1 MSKHL
6 MHSLGGLDFAE
17 QGSDRMSN
25 TEDRV
30 IIVGAGPV
38 GLVAAACLGKA
49 GIRTTILEL
58 HRELPMD
65 LRASTFHSATLDL
78 LDQFGVS
85 ARLVERGLIAP
96 LWQFR
101 DRREGVIATFDLSI
115 LKGETAH
122 PYRVQCEQWKLSEE
136 MRAILEADD
145 MVELLYE
152 TEALDVS
159 QDETGVQLRVRDR
172 DGGEQIMRCRY
183 LIAADGARS
192 VIRKALDVPFEGQT
206 LPEIFLSM
214 STTFPFE
221 KHFDDL
227 ATIAYITDPSEW
239 VVLLRTPNLW
249 RVLLPTD
256 PNLTVEEIKRPDAM
270 QARLRAVCP
279 NPDGYEIVHATDYR
293 VNERVARNY
302 VHGRVFLAGDAAHLN
317 NPLGGMGMN
326 GGIQDV
332 FNLTGKLVD
341 VWHGRAPLE
350 VMGRYERQRR
360 KAALDA
366 VQAQTMRNRR
376 IMNETDPAARKAYH
390 DELRAIVADPARHK
404 DYLMRS
410 SMIQSLREL
419 ESVE

>member
-6 MHSLGGLDFAE
+6 VHSRDEDGFTG
-17 QGSDRMSN
+17 QGRNRMSN
-25 TEDRV
+25 IEDRV

-58 HRELPMD
+58 HHELPMD

-85 ARLVERGLIAP
+85 ARLIERGLLAP

-115 LKGETAH
+115 LEGETAH

-172 DGGEQIMRCRY
+172 DGGEQIMRCKY

-256 PNLTVEEIKRPDAM
+256 PSLTVEEIKRPDAM

-302 VHGRVFLAGDAAHLN
+302 VHGRVFLAGDAAHVN

-390 DELRAIVADPARHK
+390 DELRAIVAVPARHK

>member
-1 MSKHL
+1 
-6 MHSLGGLDFAE
+6 
-17 QGSDRMSN
+17 MSN

-58 HRELPMD
+58 HHELPLD

-78 LDQFGVS
+78 LDQFGVTP
-85 ARLVERGLIAP
+85 RLIERGLIAP
-96 LWQFR
+96 HWQFR
-101 DRREGVIATFDLSI
+101 DRQEGVIATFDLSI
-115 LKGETAH
+115 LEGETAH
-122 PYRVQCEQWKLSEE
+122 PYRIQCEQWKLSEE
-136 MRAILEADD
+136 LRAILEADEN
-145 MVELLYE
+145 VELMYE
-152 TEALDVS
+152 TEALGVT
-159 QDETGVQLRVRDR
+159 QDDSGVQLRVRHP
-172 DGGEQIMRCRY
+172 DGSEETMRCKY

-239 VVLLRTPNLW
+239 VVLLRTPSLW

-256 PNLTVEEIKRPDAM
+256 SNLTLEQIKHPDAM
-270 QARLRAVCP
+270 QARLQAVCP
-279 NPDGYEIVHATDYR
+279 NPAGYEIVHATDYR

-302 VHGRVFLAGDAAHLN
+302 VHGRIFLAGDAAHVN

-332 FNLTGKLVD
+332 FNLTSKLIE
-341 VWHGRAPLE
+341 VWNGRAPLE
-350 VMGRYERQRR
+350 LMGRYERQRR

-366 VQAQTMRNRR
+366 VQAQTLRNRR
-376 IMNETDPAARKAYH
+376 IMNETDPAARRAYH
-390 DELRAIVADPARHK
+390 DELRAVVADPVKHK

-410 SMIQSLREL
+410 SMIQSLRDL